1 MHKSFIELTEFIKS
15 LYPDQNP
22 VPLHAPVFLGNE
34 KKYLSDCIDS
44 TFVSYVGK
52 YVTRFEGMIAE
63 YTGAKYAVAVVNGTA
78 ALQIALQVANVQNGE
93 EVITQALTFVA
104 TANAITHAGGKP
116 VFIDVDS
123 DTMGMSPK
131 ALEEWLSSHVMRDKG
146 NGFPI
151 NKQTKR
157 RISAIVPMHT
167 FGHPCRIIELRE
179 IADFYNIPLIEDSA
193 ESLGSSFEGQFTG
206 TFGLAGILSF
216 NGNKT
221 ITTGGGG
228 MILTNDE
235 LFAKRAKHI
244 TTTAK
249 ITHRWEFDHDQI
261 GWNYRLPNVNSAIGV
276 AQMERIH
283 QYLADK
289 RETAKLY
296 LHACSDLGI
305 AFIDEPQKSVSNYWL
320 NAILLDSVEE
330 RDLFLQHSN
339 DSGVITRPVWKLMS
353 ELEMFKD
360 CQHGCLERSVYI
372 RDRLVNLP
380 SGVKPIISSN

>member
-1 MHKSFIELTEFIKS
+1 MDKYQTLISLIKEMYS
-15 LYPDQNP
+15 GQTPI
-22 VPLHAPVFLGNE
+22 PLHSPVFHGNE

-52 YVTRFEGMIAE
+52 YVTQFEGMVAE
-63 YTGAKYAVAVVNGTA
+63 YTGAKYAVAVVNGTV
-78 ALQIALQVANVQNGE
+78 ALQIALQVANVQHGD

-104 TANAITHAGGKP
+104 TANAIAHAGGKP
-116 VFIDVDS
+116 VFIDVDL
-123 DTMGMSPK
+123 DTLGMSPN
-131 ALEEWLSSHVMRDKG
+131 ALEEWLSSHVTRDKAT
-146 NGFPI
+146 GFPI
-151 NKQTKR
+151 NKETKR
-157 RISAIVPMHT
+157 KISAIVPMHT
-167 FGHPCRIIELRE
+167 FGHPCRIIELKE
-179 IADFYNIPLIEDSA
+179 IADFYDIPVIEDSA
-193 ESLGSSFEGQFTG
+193 ESLGSTFEGQFTG

-235 LFAKRAKHI
+235 SFAKHAKHI

-249 ITHRWEFDHDQI
+249 IIHRWEFDHDQI

-289 RETAKLY
+289 RETAKSY
-296 LHACSDLGI
+296 SHACSDLGI
-305 AFIDEPQKSVSNYWL
+305 VSIDEPPKSVSNYWL
-320 NAILLDSVEE
+320 NAILLDSIEE
-330 RDLFLQHSN
+330 RDLFLQYSN

-353 ELEMFKD
+353 ELEMFKG
-360 CQHGCLERSVYI
+360 CQHGCLERSIYI

-380 SGVKPIISSN
+380 SGVKATISSK